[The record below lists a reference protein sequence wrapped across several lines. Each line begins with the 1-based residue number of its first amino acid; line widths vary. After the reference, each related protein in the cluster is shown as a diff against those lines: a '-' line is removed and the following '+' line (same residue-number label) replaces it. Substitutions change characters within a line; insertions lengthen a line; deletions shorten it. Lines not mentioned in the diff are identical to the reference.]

1 MTPIASYAIG
11 REGWTVRS
19 KPGIP
24 IMLSRNPLVP
34 SIRGLTRGQQRIM
47 KPTTAVC
54 GCVVAMIG
62 LTITLSLFG
71 QSRRGGIIH
80 PFPVLAALDADG
92 NGELSSAEIQEA
104 TAALKTLD
112 TNQDGRL
119 TQSEWRPAIGI
130 EGGPGD
136 RRPQNRSGAPFTQP
150 STPLPPLAEKIEG
163 VSTGEILQQF
173 GAKGRAGTT
182 ERQLANYR
190 RVFGFT
196 DTDQDGQHSQ
206 EEYIEN
212 GTYLT
217 PRSRRGIFQAS
228 DSNKDGFVSE
238 AEYVENRLI
247 TDEAKLIFN
256 EMDANG
262 DSKLTERE
270 LLDSGKLNDRRLAS
284 GVFKALDTNG
294 NGELIIPE
302 YLRVWGRWARH

>member
-1 MTPIASYAIG
+1 
-11 REGWTVRS
+11 
-19 KPGIP
+19 
-24 IMLSRNPLVP
+24 MLSRNPLVP
-34 SIRGLTRGQQRIM
+34 SIPGLTRGQPKIM
-47 KPTTAVC
+47 KPTAAAR

-62 LTITLSLFG
+62 LTTALSLSG
-71 QSRRGGIIH
+71 QSSRGGIIH
-80 PFPVLAALDADG
+80 PLPVLAVLDADG
-92 NGELSSAEIQEA
+92 NGELSSAEIEGA
-104 TAALKTLD
+104 TTALKTLD
-112 TNQDGRL
+112 TNHDGRL
-119 TQSEWRPAIGI
+119 TLAEWRPAINV
-130 EGGPGD
+130 EAGPRD
-136 RRPQNRSGAPFTQP
+136 SRRPQNRSGTPFTQP
-150 STPLPPLAEKIEG
+150 LTPLPPLAGKIEG
-163 VSTGEILQQF
+163 VTPREILQQF
-173 GAKGRAGTT
+173 GAKGRDGAT
-182 ERQLANYR
+182 ERQLVNYR

-196 DTDQDGQHSQ
+196 DTDQDGRHSK

-256 EMDANG
+256 EMDANS
-262 DSKLTERE
+262 DNKLTERE
-270 LLDSGKLNDRRLAS
+270 LLDSGKLNDKRLAR